1 MRSAIYKSVNEIK
14 TRGRANTIKAII
26 LLSDGD
32 YNWYGDPLARGTG
45 YSSSTYGATSYGDL
59 STSYMTFT
67 GLGSGQFSNQNMS
80 EYAKNNGIKIYS
92 IAFANSISAG
102 GQQTLQKLAQATN
115 GKYFAASAT
124 DITDVYKQIAG
135 DLKDEAGV
143 NTTMAADF
151 QNVNVTGV
159 TLPGAQ
165 VFSYVYHPT
174 YSTRIGWQD
183 GVVNITDQS
192 TDWATDNRLDFAIGT
207 IKVGQTWNA
216 TFRLRANQSGS
227 VDVLGSN
234 SIVSFNSGASTLSL
248 PHTFLT
254 VVPLLNITTLGS
266 NTITLE
272 NLLVTEP
279 GEIKAIL
286 PFMWNT
292 SYTGNKTITERLY
305 YSADNGPWVLFE
317 TISHPYPYAPDIIS
331 GTEYVDY
338 EQLDVRKLP
347 PGGYKIKVYATASDA
362 PDDELMTDA
371 IRVGGAGKT
380 YIKLEAPPFD
390 HFGLPWGGTPL
401 SLYFKSNPRNSEG

>member
-1 MRSAIYKSVNEIK
+1 
-14 TRGRANTIKAII
+14 
-26 LLSDGD
+26 
-32 YNWYGDPLARGTG
+32 
-45 YSSSTYGATSYGDL
+45 
-59 STSYMTFT
+59 MTFT

-102 GQQTLQKLAQATN
+102 GQQTLQTLALATG
-115 GKYFAASAT
+115 GKYFTASAT

-183 GVVNITDQS
+183 GVVNVTDQS
-192 TDWATDNRLDFAIGT
+192 IDWATDNRLDFAIGT

-234 SIVSFNSGASTLSL
+234 SIVSFNSGASTLTL
-248 PHTFLT
+248 PRTFLT

-279 GEIKAIL
+279 GEIKATL

-317 TISHPYPYAPDIIS
+317 TLSHPYPYAPDIIS

-338 EQLDVRKLP
+338 GQLDVRKLP

-390 HFGLPWGGTPL
+390 NFALPWGGTPL
-401 SLYFKSNPRNSEG
+401 SLYFKPSPKF